1 MNNQNLIIYKF
12 NPLYKI
18 LKEFDNQLNF
28 KIIEVLDEISLNNKT
43 KDLKNYLIV
52 SKKKSLKNDNELV
65 FEDLPIKLTVLME
78 RLNVNLLKKQFNDQ
92 SEIMIGNYKIDL
104 NSRLMSSNNLKLK
117 LTEREVNTI
126 LYISKTSQPVSI
138 NELQTNVWEYQSDLE
153 THTVETHI
161 YRLRKK
167 IFEIFNDK
175 NFIKSSQNGYE
186 IK

>member
-104 NSRLMSSNNLKLK
+104 NSRLMSLNNLKLK

-175 NFIKSSQNGYE
+175 NFIISSQNGYE

>member
-92 SEIMIGNYKIDL
+92 SEIMI
-104 NSRLMSSNNLKLK
+104 
-117 LTEREVNTI
+117 
-126 LYISKTSQPVSI
+126 
-138 NELQTNVWEYQSDLE
+138 
-153 THTVETHI
+153 
-161 YRLRKK
+161 
-167 IFEIFNDK
+167 
-175 NFIKSSQNGYE
+175 
-186 IK
+186 